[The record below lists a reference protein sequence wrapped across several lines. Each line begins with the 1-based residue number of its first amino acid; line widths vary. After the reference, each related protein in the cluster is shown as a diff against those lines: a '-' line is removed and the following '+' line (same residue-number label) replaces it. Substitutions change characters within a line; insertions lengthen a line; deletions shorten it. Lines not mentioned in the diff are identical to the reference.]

1 MAVTEVSLFERF
13 RFWGWRVTVVS
24 IIAFLVV
31 LGLSFVFGLGING
44 IFTLPI
50 ISLALLGLA
59 VVFIGGL
66 ILEIYGSIR
75 IWLRSRSTPSQTAG
89 RRRAKRGRD

>member
-1 MAVTEVSLFERF
+1 MEVTEVGLFERY
-13 RFWGWRVTVVS
+13 RSWGWRITVLC

-50 ISLALLGLA
+50 ISLALIGLA
-59 VVFIGGL
+59 VVFVGGL
-66 ILEIYGSIR
+66 LIEIYGSIR
-75 IWLRSRSTPSQTAG
+75 IWLRRRGTAAETPV
-89 RRRAKRGRD
+89 RRRAKRT